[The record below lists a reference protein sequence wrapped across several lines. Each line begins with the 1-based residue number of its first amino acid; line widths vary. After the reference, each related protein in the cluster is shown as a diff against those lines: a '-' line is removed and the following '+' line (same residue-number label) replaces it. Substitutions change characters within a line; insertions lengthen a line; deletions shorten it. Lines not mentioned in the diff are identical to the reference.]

1 MLYKL
6 DSLTV
11 LFLSFFLQAAQA
23 QPPPGRPPHPP
34 WVPED
39 RMHRVEQFKKIR
51 LMEVLKLDEDESV
64 RFFNRYNKFEEEIRG
79 LERER
84 NKIIDDVDSLVKQ
97 GREDEAYQKDFD
109 ELIALGQKVANTRTR
124 FYNEI
129 RGILT
134 PQQVAKLIVFE
145 RDFGR
150 ELREIIQDVQRER
163 RRGPGSR

>member
-1 MLYKL
+1 M
-6 DSLTV
+6 
-11 LFLSFFLQAAQA
+11 
-23 QPPPGRPPHPP
+23 R
-34 WVPED
+34 
-39 RMHRVEQFKKIR
+39 RVEEFKKIR
-51 LMEVLKLDEDESV
+51 LMEVLNLNDEESI
-64 RFFNRYNKFEEEIRG
+64 RFFNRYDKFQEELRG

-97 GREDEAYQKDFD
+97 DGKAEAYGKDFD
-109 ELIALGQKVANTRTR
+109 ELIALGQKVADARAH

-163 RRGPGSR
+163 RRCPGSR